1 MKRAVILI
9 VCVAFLGN
17 AQTKQGTARVPFV
30 GCAGGG
36 QLGWVEA
43 PTGEPMQVPIP
54 WQAAAQL
61 AYYKPAR
68 DEGVLA
74 PRGWHCYYEY
84 GSSGHTLFISPQ
96 KIGSFQEGFNGPLI
110 ELTYFEGFGSGRF
123 DVWRIMA
130 RAFPSRREFVTR
142 NLRDW
147 QFSPEDCRFG
157 PRPGD
162 LLHAKSERV
171 VAFQRAEGLDGFGP
185 SSFACRL
192 GISINSLLPS
202 QASEARSL
210 IAGCVPAPPGFVWI
224 RMIPLF
230 RSLAAQSWI
239 RDSGRRQG

>member
-43 PTGEPMQVPIP
+43 PTGGPVQVSVP

-84 GSSGHTLFISPQ
+84 DSSGHSLFISPQ
-96 KIGSFQEGFNGPLI
+96 KISNFQQGFSGPLI
-110 ELTYFEGFGSGRF
+110 ELTYFEGFSSGRF

-147 QFSPEDCRFG
+147 QFPPEDYRLG

-162 LLHAKSERV
+162 LLQAKSERV

-185 SSFACRL
+185 SSFFLKGPGRIEGEVVL
-192 GISINSLLPS
+192 GT
-202 QASEARSL
+202 SEAPWLLRLSIRLPQTMRYL
-210 IAGCVPAPPGFVWI
+210 IPVILGEFEREAVAT
-224 RMIPLF
+224 R
-230 RSLAAQSWI
+230 
-239 RDSGRRQG
+239 